1 MAGKDIRQVAGDRAA
16 EAAAATEAPPGTG
29 DQLAI
34 RPEQT
39 VWNAE
44 QLAALESLGVA
55 KNATPAELSVFLH
68 VCRRSGLDPFRKQIY
83 LVPKYDAKERKN
95 RWVVITGIDGFRLIR
110 DRAAA
115 RDGVVA
121 SYEDPVWYEL
131 SARGVREHPVIWTLG
146 AETPPFGCKWVTLKT
161 HPETGQVL
169 GRYPKIVRFDAYVDT
184 YEAGDR
190 KGQRRLRWANDPD
203 GMIAKCAEAGSLRE
217 AFPEDLGGLYIE
229 EEFGDQQAR
238 GPGRRMPP
246 TVQATVVAEP
256 APANG
261 GSRPDAET
269 VVEGVVREQANPVDG
284 DLEEQRKAALG
295 KIHAIFADY
304 GLGGRDGEDRDVRVA
319 CAANF
324 GRADEHA
331 PLLRLTSLDQLD
343 AFQAAAVADRLQRFV
358 TGGGDA
364 KAVRAKLVRMA
375 ASVRREWAKAET

>member
-246 TVQATVVAEP
+246 TVQATRRRWWRASCVSRPTRWMATWRSSARRRWARSTP
-256 APANG
+256 SSRTTAWAGGTARTGTCGWRARRTSAAPMSTRRCC
-261 GSRPDAET
+261 GSRAWISLT
-269 VVEGVVREQANPVDG
+269 RS
-284 DLEEQRKAALG
+284 R
-295 KIHAIFADY
+295 
-304 GLGGRDGEDRDVRVA
+304 R
-319 CAANF
+319 
-324 GRADEHA
+324 
-331 PLLRLTSLDQLD
+331 LRWP
-343 AFQAAAVADRLQRFV
+343 
-358 TGGGDA
+358 TGSSG
-364 KAVRAKLVRMA
+364 
-375 ASVRREWAKAET
+375 S